1 MEPPIF
7 YALPEHLLN
16 DVIELPRT
24 ESHHAL
30 TVLRLKPAAIVMV
43 VDGVG
48 NACRGE
54 ILAGGKE
61 IVRVRV
67 HSRRRDFGEP
77 AVRLTLAAGLSTAS
91 KFDEIVEKGTE
102 LGVKRFVPIICD
114 KSKVKIEDASRAR
127 AKVTRLEKVALAAM
141 KQCRRSYRPEISV
154 PVSLPQ
160 FLREVDTESLNLIFV
175 PSKLARP
182 LDQLKIENDTK
193 RASVLVGPEAGFSDE
208 EVDLAV
214 AGGFVAAS
222 LGSRILRAENAAP
235 VACALIM
242 HCLGEL
248 S

>member
-1 MEPPIF
+1 VEPPIF
-7 YALPEHLLN
+7 YAPPDQLLN
-16 DVIELPRT
+16 DTVELPRT

-30 TVLRLKPAAIVMV
+30 TVMRLKPAAIVMV

-61 IVRVRV
+61 NVRVRV

-77 AVRLTLAAGLSTAS
+77 AVRLTLAAGLSIAS

-102 LGVKRFVPIICD
+102 LGVKRFVPIISE
-114 KSKVKIEDASRAR
+114 KSKVRIEDASRAR

-154 PVSLPQ
+154 PVNLEQ
-160 FLREVDTESLNLIFV
+160 FLREVDRESLNLIFV
-175 PSKLARP
+175 PSKPSRP
-182 LDQLKIENDTK
+182 LDQLKIESGTK
-193 RASVLVGPEAGFSDE
+193 RATVLVGPEAGFSDE
-208 EVDLAV
+208 EVDQAIA
-214 AGGFVAAS
+214 AGFIPVS
-222 LGSRILRAENAAP
+222 MGSRILRAENAAP
-235 VACALIM
+235 VACALVM
-242 HCLGEL
+242 HALGEL

>member
-7 YALPEHLLN
+7 YTPPDQLLN
-16 DVIELPRT
+16 DIIELPRA

-54 ILAGGKE
+54 ILAGGKDT
-61 IVRVRV
+61 VRVRV

-102 LGVKRFVPIICD
+102 LGVKRVVPIICE
-114 KSKVKIEDASRAR
+114 KSKVRMEDASRAR

-154 PVSLPQ
+154 PVSLQQ
-160 FLREVDTESLNLIFV
+160 FVREIDAEGLNLIFV
-175 PSKLARP
+175 PSKTARP
-182 LDQLKIENDTK
+182 LDQLEIESGTK
-193 RASVLVGPEAGFSDE
+193 RATVLVGPEAGFSDE
-208 EVDLAV
+208 EVDQALA
-214 AGGFVAAS
+214 AGFVATS
-222 LGSRILRAENAAP
+222 MGSRILRAENAAP
-235 VACALIM
+235 VACALVM